1 MAVKSTLAGL
11 ERLITMANKELDAP
25 ELVKDDESAIEM
37 INRKQMK
44 EIISAGYTRAE
55 AIEMLKKKSDAELKK
70 LLKRVDMDIRKKDIQ
85 EGREVNKGGLLKKKK
100 AKAKKMMSGGKVYS
114 RGSRKANYNG

>member
-1 MAVKSTLAGL
+1 MAVKSMPVGL

>member
-1 MAVKSTLAGL
+1 
-11 ERLITMANKELDAP
+11 MANKELDAP

-100 AKAKKMMSGGKVYS
+100 VKAKKMMGGGKVYS